1 MCGLTGFFLSNKSI
15 DKNKL
20 IKNLNDMTSALIH
33 RGPDTKNIWVNDE
46 NRVGLGHTRL
56 SIRDLSPNGNQPMK
70 SSCGRYTI
78 VYNGEI
84 YNVDENK
91 IDIENKGIKLKST
104 SDTEILVELI
114 SIYGVE
120 NTLTRINGMFAFV
133 VWDNEEK
140 SVYLVRDRMG
150 IKPLHYFFSKNKNVL
165 VFGSEIKSITQSFL
179 IRKEININALNSFL
193 MFGFNKNNETI
204 YKGINQV
211 KPGEIIK
218 ITENFDKIHNQYW
231 SINIKNF
238 ETNKNKSKLK
248 EAEIELEELIKDAI
262 KIRTVSDVPI
272 GTFLSGGIDSSL
284 VTSLL
289 CEINKTKVKTFSV
302 GFAEKEY
309 DESKDA
315 KEIANYLGTEH
326 HEIFIGEKELLFFF
340 DNLHEIYDEPF
351 ADSSQIPT
359 AIISSYAKKNVGVI
373 LSGDGGDE
381 LFGGYNRYLDCE
393 NFIKQNKNIS
403 TLTKKNVAKFIKSS
417 PQSLVKLIEIFTKK
431 NNLNFKCNEYL
442 KSFETNNLYNNF
454 LAQWRSL
461 DEVLNHEFIDDETIK
476 NFNSSTNYNFDFY
489 MCQDINEYLPN
500 DILTKVDRAS
510 MFSSLEVRVPLLDYR
525 IVNFATKL
533 PNKFKINNNEQ
544 KIILKNI
551 LKKKLPT
558 HLIKKNKMGFGIPI
572 DKWLRTFLKE
582 RVNFLL
588 SEENLKKNQF
598 LNNSSIKNLWNDHL
612 NYKGN
617 YGLKLWNI
625 IIFQQWFYNK
635 MILKH
640 D

>member
-1 MCGLTGFFLSNKSI
+1 MCGLTGFYIDEHQFDRNFL
-15 DKNKL
+15 L
-20 IKNLNDMTSALIH
+20 QNLNKMNDAQLH
-33 RGPDTKNIWVNDE
+33 RGPDSKNIWLNEE
-46 NRVGLGHTRL
+46 NTVGLGHVRL

-78 VYNGEI
+78 TYNGEI

-120 NTLTRINGMFAFV
+120 NTLSRINGMFAFV
-133 VWDNEEK
+133 VWDNKEK
-140 SVYLVRDRMG
+140 SIYLVRDRMG
-150 IKPLHYFFSKNKNVL
+150 IKPLHYFFSKNDNVL
-165 VFGSEIKSITQSFL
+165 VFGSEIKSITQNFL
-179 IRKEININALNSFL
+179 IRKEINIKALNSFL

-204 YKGINQV
+204 YKSINQV

-218 ITENFDKIHNQYW
+218 ITKNFNKIHDQYW
-231 SINIKNF
+231 SVGIKSF
-238 ETNKNKSKLK
+238 KTNKNKSNLE

-262 KIRTVSDVPI
+262 KLRTISDVPI
-272 GTFLSGGIDSSL
+272 GTFLSGGTDSSL

-315 KEIANYLGTEH
+315 KKIANYLDTEH

-340 DNLHEIYDEPF
+340 DNLYKIYDEPF

-393 NFIKQNKNIS
+393 NFIK
-403 TLTKKNVAKFIKSS
+403 KKNLSTFIKRNIAKFIKSS
-417 PQSLVKLIEIFTKK
+417 PQSLVKLIEVFSKK
-431 NNLNFKCNEYL
+431 NNLIYKCKEYL

-461 DEVLNHEFIDDETIK
+461 DEVLSHEFIDYEAIN
-476 NFNSSTNYNFDFY
+476 NFNSSADYNFDFY

-500 DILTKVDRAS
+500 DILAKVDRAS

-558 HLIKKNKMGFGIPI
+558 HLMKKNKMGFGIPI
-572 DKWLRTFLKE
+572 DEWLRTFLKE
-582 RVNFLL
+582 RVDFLL
-588 SEENLKKNQF
+588 SDENLKKNQF
-598 LNNSSIKNLWNDHL
+598 LSNSLIKGLWNDHK

-635 MILKH
+635 MISKY

>member
-1 MCGLTGFFLSNKSI
+1 MCGLTGFYIDEHQFDRNFLFQ
-15 DKNKL
+15 
-20 IKNLNDMTSALIH
+20 NLNKMNDAQLH
-33 RGPDTKNIWVNDE
+33 RGPDSKNVWVNEE
-46 NRVGLGHTRL
+46 NTVGLGHTRL

-78 VYNGEI
+78 AYNGEI

-104 SDTEILVELI
+104 SDTEILVELM

-120 NTLTRINGMFAFV
+120 NALSRINGMFAFV

-140 SVYLVRDRMG
+140 SIYLVRDRMG

-165 VFGSEIKSITQSFL
+165 VFGSEIKAITQSFL

-218 ITENFDKIHNQYW
+218 ITENFEKIHNQYW
-231 SINIKNF
+231 SINIKSF
-238 ETNKNKSKLK
+238 ETNKNKLKLE
-248 EAEIELEELIKDAI
+248 EAEIELEKLIKDAI

-302 GFAEKEY
+302 GFAEKEC

-340 DNLHEIYDEPF
+340 DNLHKIYDEPF

-359 AIISSYAKKNVGVI
+359 AIVSNYAKKNVGVI

-393 NFIKQNKNIS
+393 NFIKKKNLSTFIKKNI
-403 TLTKKNVAKFIKSS
+403 AKFFKSS
-417 PQSLVKLIEIFTKK
+417 PKSFVKLIEVFTRK
-431 NNLNFKCNEYL
+431 NNLHFRSKEFLKNFEI
-442 KSFETNNLYNNF
+442 NNLYNNF

-461 DEVLNHEFIDDETIK
+461 DEVLDRKFISSKAID
-476 NFNSSTNYNFDFY
+476 NFNSSINYNFDFY

-510 MFSSLEVRVPLLDYR
+510 MLSSLEVRVPLLDYR
-525 IVNFATKL
+525 IVNFATRL
-533 PNKFKINNNEQ
+533 PNDFKISNSEQ

-551 LKKKLPT
+551 LKKKIPSQ
-558 HLIKKNKMGFGIPI
+558 LIKKNKMGFGIPV
-572 DKWLRTFLKE
+572 DEWLRTFLKE

-588 SEENLKKNQF
+588 SDQNLKKNQY
-598 LNNSSIKNLWNDHL
+598 LNNTSIKNLWNDHL
-612 NYKGN
+612 NYKSN

-625 IIFQQWFYNK
+625 IIFQQWFYHN
-635 MILKH
+635 MILKN